1 MLNDSSQQDMLSSYP
16 KQLDKKKHSVTLK
29 LVKNKHKK
37 NPTNQK
43 IMTGFSQKY
52 M

>member
-37 NPTNQK
+37 IQQIRKNINSK
-43 IMTGFSQKY
+43 
-52 M
+52 